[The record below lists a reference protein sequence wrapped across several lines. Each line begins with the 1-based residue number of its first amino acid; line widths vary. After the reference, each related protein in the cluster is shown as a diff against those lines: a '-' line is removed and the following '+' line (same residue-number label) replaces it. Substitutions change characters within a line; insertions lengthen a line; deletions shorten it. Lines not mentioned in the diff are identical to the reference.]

1 MKINKLILLSIG
13 LFVIFVI
20 SYFIFINYGAEF
32 KLSKQEDNL
41 NQVGISKEAQD
52 LLDQPSLLIQKMSF
66 LGIGQGSTWNHTS
79 NYEWHSISNEYQF
92 GTKDK
97 YEYESNSIYYELIGN
112 ETKCNKIALNLR
124 IRNRNERRQSLA
136 FLDSITKKT
145 LHILSM
151 NQIDALHQ
159 SIKNAKEYKNIH
171 QGLTIQLAHLPSRA
185 EFWQLSISR
194 YD

>member
-13 LFVIFVI
+13 LFVIVVI

-92 GTKDK
+92 GTKNK
-97 YEYESNSIYYELIGN
+97 FEYEMNGIRYELKGN
-112 ETKCNKIALNLR
+112 KNKCNKIALDLR
-124 IRNRNERRQSLA
+124 IRNVKEKAQALL
-136 FLDSITKKT
+136 FLDSMAKKA
-145 LHILSM
+145 LYILSM
-151 NQIDALHQ
+151 NEIDTLHK
-159 SIKNAKEYKNIH
+159 SIMNAKEYQYTH
-171 QGLTIQLAHLPSRA
+171 QGLIIQLVHLPSRV

-194 YD
+194 YE

>member
-13 LFVIFVI
+13 LFVIVVI

-32 KLSKQEDNL
+32 KLSKQEDNA

-52 LLDQPSLLIQKMSF
+52 LLDQPSLLIQKISF

-92 GTKDK
+92 GTKNK
-97 YEYESNSIYYELIGN
+97 FEYEMNGIRYELKGN
-112 ETKCNKIALNLR
+112 KNKCNKIALDLR
-124 IRNRNERRQSLA
+124 IRNVKEKAQALL
-136 FLDSITKKT
+136 FLDSMAKKA
-145 LHILSM
+145 LYILSM
-151 NQIDALHQ
+151 NEIDTLHK
-159 SIKNAKEYKNIH
+159 SIMNAKEYQYTH
-171 QGLTIQLAHLPSRA
+171 QGLIIQLVHLPSRV

-194 YD
+194 YE